1 MNFDQLKKRKAI
13 LNTGFDNT
21 NQSAGRILNK
31 NGKANVQKTGIPFF
45 KKYSTFHV
53 MLDMS
58 WTKFLL
64 LVSLFFFVV
73 NLIFAII
80 YFLLGVGN
88 IGVEKNLDN
97 LHQFFESFFFSAQT
111 ITSVG
116 YGRLNPLGVNVGI
129 VSSFEAFVGLLMFAV
144 LTGLV
149 YGKFSKPRA
158 FLIFSKNALIAPFK
172 DGKAFMYRLASYK
185 NNSLTE
191 LESEAVASF
200 QIEKNGI
207 FSTQY
212 FPLKLT
218 FSKVTTLALN
228 WTIVHMIDEESPLWG
243 FEEKDYKKNKIEV
256 IVFLKAFDEHFCN
269 IVKEKNSYTFD
280 EIIHDAKFNPMY
292 HLSDDGTKTIL
303 QLDKIDDYTKL

>member
-88 IGVEKNLDN
+88 IVVEKTLKIFISFLRPFFLVLYQ
-97 LHQFFESFFFSAQT
+97 LHQ
-111 ITSVG
+111 
-116 YGRLNPLGVNVGI
+116 LG
-129 VSSFEAFVGLLMFAV
+129 
-144 LTGLV
+144 
-149 YGKFSKPRA
+149 
-158 FLIFSKNALIAPFK
+158 
-172 DGKAFMYRLASYK
+172 
-185 NNSLTE
+185 
-191 LESEAVASF
+191 
-200 QIEKNGI
+200 
-207 FSTQY
+207 
-212 FPLKLT
+212 
-218 FSKVTTLALN
+218 
-228 WTIVHMIDEESPLWG
+228 
-243 FEEKDYKKNKIEV
+243 
-256 IVFLKAFDEHFCN
+256 
-269 IVKEKNSYTFD
+269 
-280 EIIHDAKFNPMY
+280 
-292 HLSDDGTKTIL
+292 
-303 QLDKIDDYTKL
+303 